1 MKTLQQLIAEQFVAQ
16 LAEDKAMD
24 AAKIEQLSTLLI
36 QGKKVKADEL
46 VKIFA
51 LPGGADIK

>member
-1 MKTLQQLIAEQFVAQ
+1 MKTLQQLIAEKFVAQ
-16 LAEDKAMD
+16 LAEDKVMD
-24 AAKIEQLSTLLI
+24 AVKIEQLRTLLS

-51 LPGGADIK
+51 LPTGEDIK